1 MFVVLATSALVCL
14 SLFYFK
20 AMTRLDR
27 CNKTNI
33 KKPLKAKK
41 RPKRKQISKRD
52 VIDMSKYTNYEKA
65 IRLRYSLLS
74 KITKSEAQIYKY
86 LNTREIPYI
95 KQYPIEI
102 GYKMFIVDA
111 YLPLHNLI
119 IEVDGGIHK
128 IDSVAK
134 RDIERDNILIANGY
148 NIIHIGNEDV
158 KNLVLFGSSE
168 LDYYLCQCN
177 N

>member
-1 MFVVLATSALVCL
+1 
-14 SLFYFK
+14 
-20 AMTRLDR
+20 MTRLEK
-27 CNKTNI
+27 CNKTKI
-33 KKPLKAKK
+33 KRPIKSKK
-41 RPKRKQISKRD
+41 RPKRKQINKID
-52 VIDMSKYTNYEKA
+52 VIDMSKYTNYNKA

-74 KITKSEAQIYKY
+74 KITQSEAQMYKY
-86 LNTREIPYI
+86 LNTRGIPYV

-128 IDSVAK
+128 VDSVAK

-148 NIIHIGNEDV
+148 NIIHISNEDV
-158 KNLVLFGSSE
+158 KNIILFGSSE
-168 LDYYLCQCN
+168 LDCYLCQCN